1 MSSPGNFVVPVA
13 FLSWPFIV
21 IFLYQKLDKRL
32 VPVVAYVAGWMFLPC
47 AEYDIFMLKNTKST
61 VIGYSLLL
69 SAFVF
74 DREKLFSYRFNKVD
88 LPILLWCTAPLFSS
102 IANGLGV
109 YDGLSSTLYTSIKW
123 GIPYFFGRIYFTD
136 TDVLKTLAIMIVIGG
151 IIYIP
156 LSWFE
161 LIMSPQLHRLTYGFH
176 QHSFLQSLRE
186 DGGYRPMVF
195 MDHGLMTAMWMML
208 SSLLGTWLY
217 LTKNIPKKIFFIPS
231 WAVLGLLIVTFLMYQ
246 SMGSIFYFLTSVVI
260 LLMAAKLKK
269 NFLIILLLIMPY
281 TYILTRTTGYWDG
294 TNLTDYIA
302 RNISPARA
310 QSLQFRF
317 DNETILIDKAFEG
330 SFFGWGGYGRARVF
344 SESGKDLSTTDG
356 LWVIALGNQGV
367 YGLTWLLIAV
377 QLPAILFLR
386 KVKLK
391 DWESPHFAAPAAMA
405 VFIAFT
411 AVDNLLNAMVNPIYL
426 VFAGGLHGMF
436 IKDPSLPLES
446 HKDHQLDMFTEINKT
461 MSRFLSDSSTS
472 HTKFI
477 T

>member
-1 MSSPGNFVVPVA
+1 MSNPGNILVPVA

-21 IFLYQKLDKRL
+21 VFLYQKLDKRF

-47 AEYDIFMLKNTKST
+47 AEYDIFMLKNTKSA

-69 SAFVF
+69 SAMIF
-74 DREKLFSYRFNKVD
+74 DKDKLFSYRFNKVD
-88 LPILLWCTAPLFSS
+88 LPILLWCTAPFFSS

-109 YDGLSSTLYTSIKW
+109 YDGMSSTLYTSIKW

-136 TDVLKTLAIMIVIGG
+136 TDVLKTLALTIIIGG

-195 MDHGLMTAMWMML
+195 MNHGLMAAMWMML
-208 SSLLGTWLY
+208 ASFIATWLY
-217 LTKNIPKKIFFIPS
+217 MTKNIPKKILFFPS
-231 WAVLGLLIVTFLMYQ
+231 WVPITALVITFLMYQ
-246 SMGSIFYFLTSVVI
+246 SMASIFYYITSICI
-260 LLMAAKLKK
+260 LYFTVKMKK
-269 NFLIILLLIMPY
+269 KILVILLLITPY
-281 TYILTRTTGYWDG
+281 LYILTRTTGYWDG
-294 TNLTDYIA
+294 TNFTDYIA
-302 RNISPARA
+302 ENISPARA

-317 DNETILIDKAFEG
+317 DNETILIDKALEG

-356 LWVIALGNQGV
+356 LWVITLGNQGI
-367 YGLTWLLIAV
+367 YGLTWLLLSV
-377 QLPAILFLR
+377 QLPTIFFIQ
-386 KVKLK
+386 KVKPK
-391 DWESPHFAAPAAMA
+391 DWENTSFAAPSAMA

-411 AVDNLLNAMVNPIYL
+411 MADNLLNAMANPIYL
-426 VFAGGLHGMF
+426 VFAGGLHGLL
-436 IKDPSLPLES
+436 IKDSSDPLS
-446 HKDHQLDMFTEINKT
+446 SEINNDINVLEEINRT
-461 MSRFLSDSSTS
+461 MSRFLSDSRKSTS
-472 HTKFI
+472 KFI